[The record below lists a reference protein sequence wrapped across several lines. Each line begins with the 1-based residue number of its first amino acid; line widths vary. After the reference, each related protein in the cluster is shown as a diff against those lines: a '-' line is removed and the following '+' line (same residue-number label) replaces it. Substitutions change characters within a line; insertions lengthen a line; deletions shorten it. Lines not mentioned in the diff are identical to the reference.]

1 VIALRL
7 DIPVDVGR
15 DEARE
20 LAQRELLDP
29 VYAQAEP
36 PWWQRASTW
45 LWERFIELLDR
56 LGGAAG
62 GLLWLIVLGA
72 VIALFAFLVLRRTGG
87 LQRRRS
93 VGGDVF
99 VDRTR
104 SAAEH
109 RAMAEVAARREDWGE
124 AVRERFRAVVRQLEE
139 RGALDPRPGRTADEA
154 ARDGGVVFGM
164 LRDDLAAAARTFDEV
179 VYGDRPGSAAAYA
192 AIRALDESLTTMSVA
207 GA

>member
-1 VIALRL
+1 MIALRL

-20 LAQRELLDP
+20 LARRELLDP

-45 LWERFIELLDR
+45 LWDRFVDLLDQ

-62 GLLWLIVLGA
+62 SLLWLIVLGA
-72 VIALFAFLVLRRTGG
+72 VTALIAFVVLRRTGG
-87 LQRRRS
+87 LQRRRT
-93 VGGDVF
+93 VAGEIF

-109 RAMAEVAARREDWGE
+109 RAMAEAAAHEGDWGA

-154 ARDGGVVFGM
+154 ARDGGVVFGP
-164 LRDDLAAAARTFDEV
+164 LRGQLDAAARSFDEV
-179 VYGDRPGSAAAYA
+179 TYGNRPGSPDTYA
-192 AIRALDESLTTMSVA
+192 AIRALDESLASMSVA
-207 GA
+207 GV

>member
-1 VIALRL
+1 MIALRL

-45 LWERFIELLDR
+45 LWERFVELLDR

-62 GLLWLIVLGA
+62 SRLWLIVLGA
-72 VIALFAFLVLRRTGG
+72 VVALVVFVILRRTGG
-87 LQRRRS
+87 LQRRRT

-99 VDRTR
+99 IDRTR

-109 RAMAEVAARREDWGE
+109 RAMAEDAARRGDWGA

-179 VYGDRPGSAAAYA
+179 AYGDRPGSAAAYA
-192 AIRALDESLTTMSVA
+192 AIGALDESLATMSVA
-207 GA
+207 GV